1 MFEFLSIKSLSSFF
15 TLSTLFTLI
24 PDFVFHAIFFT
35 GLVGFIITSI
45 PFIPIPLKFFY
56 RIMFLIVLI
65 IGTWLEGLN
74 YANSS
79 SATKKALNESKNKIK
94 TYEKQIKDLSE
105 ASDKNLER
113 IVKKINERGENVH
126 AKVSKII
133 PDNLNRQCALPYD
146 VKLLHNEAI
155 TGIPEIPNAT
165 RGVDGKSKTNENN
178 KVELIT
184 LLETTVDNYTECNIV
199 REKLIALQNWVK
211 EAERLQKNVR

>member
-65 IGTWLEGLN
+65 VGTWLEGLN

-79 SATKKALNESKNKIK
+79 STTKKILKESKDKIK

-113 IVKKINERGENVH
+113 IVKRINERGENVH

-165 RGVDGKSKTNENN
+165 RGVDGKSKTNEND
-178 KVELIT
+178 KVELKT
-184 LLETTVDNYTECNIV
+184 LLETTVDNYTECNII

>member
-15 TLSTLFTLI
+15 TLSTLFTII

-65 IGTWLEGLN
+65 VGTWLEGLN

-79 SATKKALNESKNKIK
+79 STTKKILKESKDKIK

-133 PDNLNRQCALPYD
+133 PDNLNRQCTLPND

-165 RGVDGKSKTNENN
+165 RGVDGKSKTNEDN
-178 KVELIT
+178 KVELRT
-184 LLETTVDNYTECNIV
+184 LLETTVDNYTECSIT
-199 REKLIALQNWVK
+199 REKLIALQNWVR

>member
-15 TLSTLFTLI
+15 TLSTLFTII
-24 PDFVFHAIFFT
+24 PDFVFHAIFLT

-65 IGTWLEGLN
+65 LGTWLEGLN

-113 IVKKINERGENVH
+113 IVKKLNERGENVH

-133 PDNLNRQCALPYD
+133 PDTLNRQCALPYD

>member
-15 TLSTLFTLI
+15 TLSTLFTII
-24 PDFVFHAIFFT
+24 PDFVFHAIFLT

-65 IGTWLEGLN
+65 LGTWLEGLN

-79 SATKKALNESKNKIK
+79 STTKKVLKESRDKIK

-165 RGVDGKSKTNENN
+165 RGVDGKSKTNEND
-178 KVELIT
+178 KVELKT
-184 LLETTVDNYTECNIV
+184 LLETTVDNYTECNII

>member
-15 TLSTLFTLI
+15 TLSTLFTII
-24 PDFVFHAIFFT
+24 PDFVFHAIFLT

-65 IGTWLEGLN
+65 AGTWLEGLN

-79 SATKKALNESKNKIK
+79 SATKKILKENKDKIK

-165 RGVDGKSKTNENN
+165 RGVDGKSKTNEND
-178 KVELIT
+178 KVELKT
-184 LLETTVDNYTECNIV
+184 LLETTVDNYTECNII

>member
-15 TLSTLFTLI
+15 TLSTLFTII
-24 PDFVFHAIFFT
+24 PDFVFHAIFLT

-65 IGTWLEGLN
+65 LGTWLEGLN

-79 SATKKALNESKNKIK
+79 SATKKILKENKDKIK

-165 RGVDGKSKTNENN
+165 RGVDGKSKTNEND
-178 KVELIT
+178 KVELKT
-184 LLETTVDNYTECNIV
+184 LLETTVDNYTECNII